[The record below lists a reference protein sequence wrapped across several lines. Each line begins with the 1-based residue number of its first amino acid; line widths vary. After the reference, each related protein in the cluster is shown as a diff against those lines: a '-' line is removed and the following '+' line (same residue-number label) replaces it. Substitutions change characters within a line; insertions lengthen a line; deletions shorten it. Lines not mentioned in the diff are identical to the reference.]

1 MEQRASVETYPADRS
16 PAAVVVGWLAARSG
30 AGMVALGLARLLT
43 GTLIVF
49 VEPIAH
55 WIGGLAGIDV
65 GSTYDANARGFLS
78 RQETALWLFLVCGQV
93 GLWAVLL
100 VPIARAVDAAS
111 RHYDRRKRRMGSGR
125 VASTCTGAWPSPSSI

>member
-1 MEQRASVETYPADRS
+1 MARS
-16 PAAVVVGWLAARSG
+16 PIRRRDRWI
-30 AGMVALGLARLLT
+30 GLARLLT
-43 GTLIVF
+43 GTLIVL
-49 VEPIAH
+49 EPIAPG
-55 WIGGLAGIDV
+55 WRGRRIDV

-111 RHYDRRKRRMGSGR
+111 RH
-125 VASTCTGAWPSPSSI
+125 